1 MTESNS
7 ESTPQIITNPES
19 PFILVDG
26 SSYLFRAFHAM
37 PPLTNRKGQATGAIY
52 GVINMLG
59 KLLEKYHPEKMA
71 VIFDAKGPTF
81 RNEMYSEYKAHRPPM
96 PDELRSQ
103 IEPIHEIV
111 KALGLP
117 LLVIDGVEADDVM
130 GTFAQQATEAQ
141 HDTLISTGD
150 KDLAQLVN
158 EHVTLINTMTN
169 TYSTPE
175 YVKEKFGVRPNQ
187 IIDYLALV
195 GDSADNIPGIP
206 KCGPK
211 TAVKWLTAFG
221 NIDNLVANAPMIG
234 GKIGEYLRGNLEQLA
249 LSRKL
254 TEIKLDCDLPVH
266 LEDIQRRPAD
276 MHRLQELFAEYELNT
291 WLQQIMKGEVPFMK
305 TSGHQAPPPL
315 VVKAETNNPAMA
327 DGMTKTSTESPAISA
342 TNSRQGVYETLYT
355 PAQFER
361 WIERIEQADLFALDT
376 ETTSLN
382 TLQAKIVGI
391 CLAVKNPEDDNNLAC
406 YIPLGHDYEGAPEQ
420 LDMEMV
426 LARLKPILEDETVD
440 KCGQNLKYD
449 WHVLQNHGI
458 NLKGIKFDTMIES
471 YCLNS
476 IATRH
481 NMDDLALHYLNH
493 RTIHFEDI
501 AGKGKKQ
508 LTFNQIEIKTASPY
522 AAEDA
527 DITLQLHQTLWKQLE
542 AEPSLRKVFTDIEM
556 PLVPVLAHMER
567 NGVLLDTEMLAKQS
581 VEITAKL
588 AELEQKA
595 HLIAGE
601 VFNLNSSKQLQVI
614 LFENLELPILKKTPK
629 GQASTAEPV
638 LAELAEQGHEMPILI
653 LEYRSLAKLKSTYT
667 DSLPKQIDPDT
678 GRIHTSYM
686 QAVAST
692 GRLSSTEPN
701 LQNIPIRSAE
711 GRRIRQAFI
720 TRPGYTMVAADYSQI
735 ELRIM
740 AHLSGDEGLL
750 NAFAQGRDIHQAT
763 AAEIFGI
770 DLEEVTTEQ
779 RRSAKAVNFGLIYG
793 MSAFGLAK
801 QLNVSRGLA
810 QEYINLYFARY
821 PGVLAYME
829 NTKEQAKET
838 GYVETL
844 EGRRLYL
851 PDINA
856 RNGQLRQ
863 YAERTAINAPMQ
875 GTAADI
881 IKIAMIKMEAWLKTT
896 PYDLTML
903 MQVHDELV
911 FEIADKDVQAA
922 KAEIKTIMESA
933 LELKV
938 PLIVEVGQGKNWDE
952 AH

>member
-37 PPLTNRKGQATGAIY
+37 PPLTSSKGQATGAIY

-59 KLLEKYHPEKMA
+59 KLLDKYHPEKM
-71 VIFDAKGPTF
+71 VVTFDAKGPTF

-130 GTFAQQATEAQ
+130 GTFALQATEAQ

-195 GDSADNIPGIP
+195 GDSSDNIPGIP
-206 KCGPK
+206 NCGPK

-234 GKIGEYLRGNLEQLA
+234 GKIGENLRNNLEQLA

-254 TEIKLDCDLPVH
+254 TKIKLDCDLPVH
-266 LEDIQRRPAD
+266 LKDLQRHPAD
-276 MHRLQELFAEYELNT
+276 MERLQELFAEYELNT
-291 WLQQIMKGEVPFMK
+291 WLKQIQNGQVPFTK
-305 TSGHQAPPPL
+305 TSGTLAPAPL
-315 VVKAETNNPAMA
+315 VKKSAST
-327 DGMTKTSTESPAISA
+327 DGTTATSTESPASSSA
-342 TNSRQGVYETLYT
+342 GLYETVFM

-361 WIERIEQADLFALDT
+361 WIERIENADLFAIDT

-391 CLAVKNPEDDNNLAC
+391 CLAVKNPNDDNNLAC
-406 YIPLGHDYEGAPEQ
+406 YIPLAHDYEGAPDQ
-420 LDMEMV
+420 LDMQMV
-426 LARLKPILEDETVD
+426 LARLKPILENEKAA

-449 WHVLQNHGI
+449 WHVLQNHDI
-458 NLKGIKFDTMIES
+458 TLKGIQFDTMLES

-476 IATRH
+476 VATRH
-481 NMDDLALHYLNH
+481 NMDDLALKYLNH

-527 DITLQLHQTLWKQLE
+527 DITLQLHQKLWKQLE
-542 AEPSLRKVFTDIEM
+542 AEPSLKKVFTDIEM

-588 AELEQKA
+588 TELEQKA

-667 DSLPKQIDPDT
+667 DSLPRQIDPDT

-701 LQNIPIRSAE
+701 LQNIPIRSAQ

-770 DLEEVTTEQ
+770 DLEDVTTEQ

-821 PGVLAYME
+821 PGVLTYMD

-896 PYDLTML
+896 PYDLIML

-911 FEIADKDVQAA
+911 FEVADQDLQAA
-922 KAEIKTIMESA
+922 KTEIKTIMESA
-933 LELKV
+933 LDLKV

>member
-1 MTESNS
+1 MTDSNS
-7 ESTPQIITNPES
+7 QISFNAES

-37 PPLTNRKGQATGAIY
+37 PPLTNGKGQATGAIF

-59 KLLEKYHPEKMA
+59 KLIEQYQPEKMA
-71 VIFDAKGPTF
+71 VIFDAKGKTF
-81 RNEMYSEYKAHRPPM
+81 RHEMYDEYKAHRPPM
-96 PDELRSQ
+96 PDELRTQ

-117 LLVIDGVEADDVM
+117 LLVIEGVEADDVM

-158 EHVTLINTMTN
+158 EHVTLINTMNDTL
-169 TYSTPE
+169 STPE
-175 YVKEKFGVRPNQ
+175 SVLEKFGVRPDQ

-211 TAVKWLTAFG
+211 TAVKWLTSFG
-221 NIDNLVANAPMIG
+221 NIDNLIANAPMIG
-234 GKIGEYLRGNLEQLA
+234 GKIGENLRNNLDQLA
-249 LSRKL
+249 LSKEL
-254 TEIKLDCDLPVH
+254 TTIKLDCELPVS
-266 LEDIQRRPAD
+266 LDDIQRTQPDMARLKELFTEYDLRNWLNQVMNGQVPFSKSTGAKAHSQTVQKKSNGNNAD
-276 MHRLQELFAEYELNT
+276 SNGDANPPTATITANAVESNYETIFTADDFETWIKRIENAELFA
-291 WLQQIMKGEVPFMK
+291 I
-305 TSGHQAPPPL
+305 
-315 VVKAETNNPAMA
+315 
-327 DGMTKTSTESPAISA
+327 
-342 TNSRQGVYETLYT
+342 
-355 PAQFER
+355 
-361 WIERIEQADLFALDT
+361 DT

-382 TLQAKIVGI
+382 TLQAKIVGL
-391 CLAVKNPEDDNNLAC
+391 CLAVKDPENPGNQAC
-406 YIPLGHDYEGAPEQ
+406 YIPLTHDYEGAPAQ
-420 LDMEMV
+420 LDIDMV
-426 LARLKPILEDETVD
+426 LSRLKPILENPNVA

-458 NLKGIKFDTMIES
+458 SLKGMQFDTMLES
-471 YCLNS
+471 YSLNS
-476 IATRH
+476 VATRH
-481 NMDDLALHYLNH
+481 NMDDLALKYLNH
-493 RTIHFEDI
+493 RTTHFEEI

-508 LTFNQIEIKTASPY
+508 LTFNQIEIETAAHY

-527 DITLQLHQTLWKQLE
+527 DITLQLHQTLWQQLE
-542 AEPSLRKVFTDIEM
+542 AEPALKKVFTDIEM
-556 PLVPVLAHMER
+556 PLMPVLAHMER
-567 NGVLLDTEMLAKQS
+567 NGVLLDTDMLAVQS
-581 VEITAKL
+581 EEISKKL
-588 AELEQKA
+588 TEIEQKA

-614 LFENLELPILKKTPK
+614 LFENLELPIIKKTPK
-629 GQASTAEPV
+629 GAPSTAEPV

-667 DSLPKQIDPDT
+667 DSLPKQVDPNT
-678 GRIHTSYM
+678 GRVHTSYM

-711 GRRIRQAFI
+711 GRRIRQAFV

-740 AHLSGDEGLL
+740 AHLSGDSGLL
-750 NAFAQGRDIHQAT
+750 TAFAEGRDIHQAT
-763 AAEIFGI
+763 AAEIFGVA
-770 DLEEVTTEQ
+770 LEEVTTEQ

-810 QEYINLYFARY
+810 QEYIDLYFSRY
-821 PGVLAYME
+821 PGVLHYMQD
-829 NTKEQAKET
+829 TKEQAKST

-844 EGRRLYL
+844 LGRRLYL

-881 IKIAMIKMEAWLKTT
+881 IKTAMIQIEKWLQTCEF
-896 PYDLTML
+896 DIQML

-911 FEIADKDVQAA
+911 FEVAQDQLEAVKV
-922 KAEIKTIMESA
+922 EIKRLMESA

-938 PLIVEVGQGKNWDE
+938 PLIVEIGQGKNWDE

>member
-1 MTESNS
+1 MTDSNA
-7 ESTPQIITNPES
+7 QISFNADS

-37 PPLTNRKGQATGAIY
+37 PPLTNGKGQATGAIF

-59 KLLEKYHPEKMA
+59 KLIEQYQPKKMA
-71 VIFDAKGPTF
+71 VIFDAKGKTF
-81 RNEMYSEYKAHRPPM
+81 RHEMYDEYKAHRPPM

-130 GTFAQQATEAQ
+130 GTFAQQATEAK

-158 EHVTLINTMTN
+158 EHVTLINTMNDTL
-169 TYSTPE
+169 STPE
-175 YVKEKFGVRPNQ
+175 SVVEKFGVRPDQ

-211 TAVKWLTAFG
+211 TAVKWLTSFG
-221 NIDNLVANAPMIG
+221 NIDNLIANAPMIG
-234 GKIGEYLRGNLEQLA
+234 GKIGENLRNNLDQLA
-249 LSRKL
+249 LSREL
-254 TEIKLDCDLPVH
+254 TTIKLDCDLPVS
-266 LEDIQRRPAD
+266 LDDIQRTQPD
-276 MHRLQELFAEYELNT
+276 MARLQELFTEYDLRNWLN
-291 WLQQIMKGEVPFMK
+291 QVMNGQVPFSK
-305 TSGHQAPPPL
+305 TTGA
-315 VVKAETNNPAMA
+315 KAHSQTVQKQSN
-327 DGMTKTSTESPAISA
+327 GTKDDSNVEANTQTEAITASA
-342 TNSRQGVYETLYT
+342 VESNYETILT
-355 PAQFER
+355 AEDFET
-361 WIERIEQADLFALDT
+361 WIERIENAELFAIDT

-382 TLQAKIVGI
+382 TLQAKIVGV
-391 CLAVKNPEDDNNLAC
+391 CLAVKDPENPGNQAC
-406 YIPLGHDYEGAPEQ
+406 YIPLTHDYEGAPEQ
-420 LDMEMV
+420 LDIDRV
-426 LARLKPILEDETVD
+426 LNRLKPILENPNVA

-458 NLKGIKFDTMIES
+458 SLKGMQFDTMLES
-471 YCLNS
+471 YSLNS
-476 IATRH
+476 VATRH
-481 NMDDLALHYLNH
+481 NMDDLALKYLNH
-493 RTIHFEDI
+493 RTTHFEEI

-508 LTFNQIEIKTASPY
+508 LTFNQIEIETAAHY

-527 DITLQLHQTLWKQLE
+527 DITLQLHQTLWQQLE
-542 AEPSLRKVFTDIEM
+542 AEPTIKKVFTDIEM
-556 PLVPVLAHMER
+556 PLMPVLAHMER
-567 NGVLLDTEMLAKQS
+567 NGVLLDTDMLAVQS
-581 VEITAKL
+581 EEISKKL
-588 AELEQKA
+588 TELEQKA

-614 LFENLELPILKKTPK
+614 LFENLELPIIKKTPK
-629 GQASTAEPV
+629 GAPSTAEPV

-667 DSLPKQIDPDT
+667 DSLPKQVDPNT
-678 GRIHTSYM
+678 GRVHTSYM

-720 TRPGYTMVAADYSQI
+720 TRPGYKMVAADYSQI

-740 AHLSGDEGLL
+740 AHLSGDAGLL
-750 NAFAQGRDIHQAT
+750 KAFAEGKDIHQAT
-763 AAEIFGI
+763 AAEIFGVT
-770 DLEEVTTEQ
+770 LEEVTTEQ

-801 QLNVSRGLA
+801 QLNVGRHLA
-810 QEYINLYFARY
+810 QEYIDLYFSRY
-821 PGVLAYME
+821 PGVLHYMQE
-829 NTKEQAKET
+829 TKEQAKET

-844 EGRRLYL
+844 LGRRLYL

-881 IKIAMIKMEAWLKTT
+881 IKTAMIQIEGWLQSCTF
-896 PYDLTML
+896 DIQMI

-911 FEIADKDVQAA
+911 FEVAEDQLEAV
-922 KAEIKTIMESA
+922 KAEIKTLMESA
-933 LELKV
+933 LTLKV
-938 PLIVEVGQGKNWDE
+938 PLIVEIGEGNNWDE

>member
-1 MTESNS
+1 MTDSNS
-7 ESTPQIITNPES
+7 LIRFNPDS

-37 PPLTNRKGQATGAIY
+37 PPLTNSKGQATGAIF

-59 KLLEKYHPEKMA
+59 KLIEQYQPEKMA
-71 VIFDAKGPTF
+71 VIFDAKGKTF
-81 RNEMYSEYKAHRPPM
+81 RHEMYSEYKAHRPPM
-96 PDELRSQ
+96 PDELRTQ

-130 GTFAQQATEAQ
+130 GTFAHQATEAQ

-158 EHVTLINTMTN
+158 EHVTLINTMNDTL
-169 TYSTPE
+169 STPE
-175 YVKEKFGVRPNQ
+175 SVVEKFGVRPDQ

-211 TAVKWLTAFG
+211 TAVKWLTSFG
-221 NIDNLVANAPMIG
+221 SIENLIENAPMIG
-234 GKIGEYLRGNLEQLA
+234 GKIGENLRNNLDQLA
-249 LSRKL
+249 LSKEL
-254 TEIKLDCDLPVH
+254 TTIKLDCDLPVS
-266 LEDIQRRPAD
+266 LNDIKRKEPD
-276 MHRLQELFAEYELNT
+276 MARLQELFAEYDLRNWLN
-291 WLQQIMKGEVPFMK
+291 QVMNGQVPFSK
-305 TSGHQAPPPL
+305 SSGA
-315 VVKAETNNPAMA
+315 KAHSQTVQKKNAQTDSN
-327 DGMTKTSTESPAISA
+327 TVSNKNTVESSVNAVESNYA
-342 TNSRQGVYETLYT
+342 TVFTQEE
-355 PAQFER
+355 FEI
-361 WIERIEQADLFALDT
+361 WVDRIENAELFAIDT

-382 TLQAKIVGI
+382 TLQAKIVGL
-391 CLAVKNPEDDNNLAC
+391 CLAVKDPENPGNQAC
-406 YIPLGHDYEGAPEQ
+406 YIPLTHDYEDAPQQ
-420 LDMEMV
+420 LDIDMV
-426 LARLKPILEDETVD
+426 LARIKPILENSNVA

-449 WHVLQNHGI
+449 WHVLKNHGI
-458 NLKGIKFDTMIES
+458 SLKGMKFDTMLES
-471 YCLNS
+471 YSLNS
-476 IATRH
+476 VATRH
-481 NMDDLALHYLNH
+481 NMDDLALKYLNH
-493 RTIHFEDI
+493 RTTHFEEI

-508 LTFNQIEIKTASPY
+508 LTFNQIKIEDAAHY

-527 DITLQLHQTLWKQLE
+527 DITLQLHQTLWQQLE
-542 AEPSLRKVFTDIEM
+542 AEPTLKKVFTDIEM
-556 PLVPVLAHMER
+556 PLMPVLAHMER
-567 NGVLLDTEMLAKQS
+567 NGVLLDTEMLALQS
-581 VEITAKL
+581 EEINQKL
-588 AELEQKA
+588 TELEQKA

-601 VFNLNSSKQLQVI
+601 SFNLNSSKQLQVI
-614 LFENLELPILKKTPK
+614 LFENLELPIIKKTPK
-629 GQASTAEPV
+629 GQPSTAEPV
-638 LAELAEQGHEMPILI
+638 LVELAEQGHEMPTLI

-667 DSLPKQIDPDT
+667 DSLPKQVDTNT
-678 GRIHTSYM
+678 GRVHTSYM

-701 LQNIPIRSAE
+701 LQNIPVRSAE

-720 TRPGYTMVAADYSQI
+720 TRPGYKMIAADYSQI

-740 AHLSGDEGLL
+740 AHLSGDSGLL
-750 NAFAQGRDIHQAT
+750 TAFAEGRDIHQAT
-763 AAEIFGI
+763 AAEIFGVP
-770 DLEEVTTEQ
+770 LEDVTTEQ

-810 QEYINLYFARY
+810 QEYIDLYFSRY
-821 PGVLAYME
+821 PGVLHYMQD
-829 NTKEQAKET
+829 TKEKAKDT

-844 EGRRLYL
+844 LGRRLYL

-881 IKIAMIKMEAWLKTT
+881 IKTAMIQIEQWLETCGF
-896 PYDLTML
+896 DIQML

-911 FEIADKDVQAA
+911 FEVKEDQLESVKP
-922 KAEIKTIMESA
+922 EIKRLMESA

-938 PLIVEVGQGKNWDE
+938 PLIVEIGEGNNWDE

>member
-1 MTESNS
+1 MTDSNS
-7 ESTPQIITNPES
+7 QIRFNPDS

-37 PPLTNRKGQATGAIY
+37 PPLTNGKGQATGAIF

-59 KLLEKYHPEKMA
+59 KLIEQYQPEKMA
-71 VIFDAKGPTF
+71 VIFDAKGKTF
-81 RNEMYSEYKAHRPPM
+81 RHDMYSEYKAHRPPM
-96 PDELRSQ
+96 PDELRTQ

-117 LLVIDGVEADDVM
+117 LLVIEGVEADDVM

-158 EHVTLINTMTN
+158 EHVTLINTMNDTL
-169 TYSTPE
+169 STPE
-175 YVKEKFGVRPNQ
+175 SVIEKFGVRPDQ

-211 TAVKWLTAFG
+211 TAVKWLSSFG
-221 NIDNLVANAPMIG
+221 SIHNLVENAPMIG
-234 GKIGEYLRGNLEQLA
+234 GKIGENLRNNLDQLA
-249 LSRKL
+249 LSKEL
-254 TEIKLDCDLPVH
+254 TTIKLDCDLPVN
-266 LEDIQRRPAD
+266 LNDIQRQQPD
-276 MHRLQELFAEYELNT
+276 MARLQELFTEYDLRNWLN
-291 WLQQIMKGEVPFMK
+291 QVMSGQIPFSKATGAKAHSQTVQKKGSS
-305 TSGHQAPPPL
+305 TSPQ
-315 VVKAETNNPAMA
+315 E
-327 DGMTKTSTESPAISA
+327 STESTTESAITVNAVGS
-342 TNSRQGVYETLYT
+342 NYETVFT
-355 PAQFER
+355 QEAFET
-361 WIERIEQADLFALDT
+361 WVSRIEKTELFAIDT

-391 CLAVKNPEDDNNLAC
+391 CLAVKDPENPGNQAC
-406 YIPLGHDYEGAPEQ
+406 YIPLTHDYEDAPQQ
-420 LDMEMV
+420 LDINMV
-426 LARLKPILEDETVD
+426 LARIKPILENPNVA

-458 NLKGIKFDTMIES
+458 YLKGMKFDTMLES
-471 YCLNS
+471 YSLNS
-476 IATRH
+476 VATRH
-481 NMDDLALHYLNH
+481 NMDDLALKYLNH
-493 RTIHFEDI
+493 RTTHFEEI

-508 LTFNQIEIKTASPY
+508 LTFNQIKIEDAAHY

-527 DITLQLHQTLWKQLE
+527 DITLQLHQTLWQQLE
-542 AEPSLRKVFTDIEM
+542 AEPTLKKVFTDIEM
-556 PLVPVLAHMER
+556 PLMPVLAHMER

-581 VEITAKL
+581 EEISAKL
-588 AELEQKA
+588 GGLEQKA

-614 LFENLELPILKKTPK
+614 LFENLELPIIKKTPK
-629 GQASTAEPV
+629 GQPSTAEPV
-638 LAELAEQGHEMPILI
+638 LVELAEQGHEMPTLI

-667 DSLPKQIDPDT
+667 DSLPKQVDVGT
-678 GRIHTSYM
+678 GRVHTSYM

-701 LQNIPIRSAE
+701 LQNIPVRSAE

-720 TRPGYTMVAADYSQI
+720 TRPGYKMIAADYSQI

-740 AHLSGDEGLL
+740 AHLSGDAGLL
-750 NAFAQGRDIHQAT
+750 TAFAEGRDIHQAT
-763 AAEIFGI
+763 AAEIFGVP
-770 DLEEVTTEQ
+770 LEDVTTEQ

-810 QEYINLYFARY
+810 QEYIDLYFSRY
-821 PGVLAYME
+821 PGVLHYMQD
-829 NTKEQAKET
+829 TKEKAKDT

-844 EGRRLYL
+844 LGRRLYL

-881 IKIAMIKMEAWLKTT
+881 IKSAMIQIEDWLQNCGF
-896 PYDLTML
+896 DIQMI

-911 FEIADKDVQAA
+911 FEVKEDELESVKP
-922 KAEIKTIMESA
+922 EIKRLMESA
-933 LELKV
+933 IELKV
-938 PLIVEVGQGKNWDE
+938 PLIVDIGEGINWDE

>member
-1 MTESNS
+1 MTDSNS
-7 ESTPQIITNPES
+7 QISFNTES

-37 PPLTNRKGQATGAIY
+37 PPLTNGKGQATGAIF

-59 KLLEKYHPEKMA
+59 KLIEQYQPEKMA
-71 VIFDAKGPTF
+71 VIFDAKGKTF
-81 RNEMYSEYKAHRPPM
+81 RHDMYSEYKAHRPPM

-103 IEPIHEIV
+103 IKPIHEIV

-158 EHVTLINTMTN
+158 EHVTLINTMNDTL
-169 TYSTPE
+169 STPE
-175 YVKEKFGVRPNQ
+175 SVLEKFGVRPDQ

-211 TAVKWLTAFG
+211 TAVKWLNSFG
-221 NIDNLVANAPMIG
+221 NIHNLIENAPMIG
-234 GKIGEYLRGNLEQLA
+234 GKIGENLRNNLDQLA
-249 LSRKL
+249 LSKEL
-254 TEIKLDCDLPVH
+254 TTIKVDCELPVS
-266 LEDIQRRPAD
+266 LDDIQRTQPD
-276 MHRLQELFAEYELNT
+276 MARLQELFTEYDLRNWLN
-291 WLQQIMKGEVPFMK
+291 QVMNGQVPFSK
-305 TSGHQAPPPL
+305 STGAKAHSQTVQKKANGNNSDSNGDANSAP
-315 VVKAETNNPAMA
+315 AETVTA
-327 DGMTKTSTESPAISA
+327 SVVES
-342 TNSRQGVYETLYT
+342 NYETVYT
-355 PAQFER
+355 VEAFET
-361 WIERIEQADLFALDT
+361 WIARIENSELFAIDT

-382 TLQAKIVGI
+382 TLQAKIVGL
-391 CLAVKNPEDDNNLAC
+391 CLAVKDPENPGNQAC
-406 YIPLGHDYEGAPEQ
+406 YIPLTHDYEGAPEQ
-420 LDMEMV
+420 LDIGMV
-426 LARLKPILEDETVD
+426 LNRLKPILENQNVA

-458 NLKGIKFDTMIES
+458 SLKGMQFDTMLES
-471 YCLNS
+471 YSLNS
-476 IATRH
+476 VAARH
-481 NMDDLALHYLNH
+481 NMDDLALKYLNH
-493 RTIHFEDI
+493 RTTHFEEI

-508 LTFNQIEIKTASPY
+508 LTFNQIEIEIAAHY

-527 DITLQLHQTLWKQLE
+527 DITLQLHQTLWPQLE
-542 AEPSLRKVFTDIEM
+542 VEPTLKKVFTDIEM
-556 PLVPVLAHMER
+556 PLMPVLAHMER
-567 NGVLLDTEMLAKQS
+567 NGVLLDTDMLAVQS
-581 VEITAKL
+581 EEISKKL
-588 AELEQKA
+588 TELEQKA

-614 LFENLELPILKKTPK
+614 LFENLELPIIKKTPK
-629 GQASTAEPV
+629 GAPSTAEPV

-667 DSLPKQIDPDT
+667 DSLPKQVDEHT
-678 GRIHTSYM
+678 GRVHTSYM

-720 TRPGYTMVAADYSQI
+720 TRPGYKMVAADYSQI

-740 AHLSGDEGLL
+740 AHLSGDAGLL
-750 NAFAQGRDIHQAT
+750 TAFAEGRDIHQAT
-763 AAEIFGI
+763 AAEIFGVA
-770 DLEEVTTEQ
+770 LEEVTTEQ

-810 QEYINLYFARY
+810 QEYIDLYFSRY
-821 PGVLAYME
+821 PGVLHYMQD
-829 NTKEQAKET
+829 TKEQAKST

-844 EGRRLYL
+844 LGRRLYL

-881 IKIAMIKMEAWLKTT
+881 IKTAMIQIEKWLQTCEF
-896 PYDLTML
+896 DIQML

-911 FEIADKDVQAA
+911 FEVAEDQLEAVKI
-922 KAEIKTIMESA
+922 EIKRLMESA

-938 PLIVEVGQGKNWDE
+938 PLIVEIGQGNNWDE

>member
-1 MTESNS
+1 
-7 ESTPQIITNPES
+7 
-19 PFILVDG
+19 
-26 SSYLFRAFHAM
+26 
-37 PPLTNRKGQATGAIY
+37 
-52 GVINMLG
+52 
-59 KLLEKYHPEKMA
+59 
-71 VIFDAKGPTF
+71 
-81 RNEMYSEYKAHRPPM
+81 
-96 PDELRSQ
+96 
-103 IEPIHEIV
+103 
-111 KALGLP
+111 
-117 LLVIDGVEADDVM
+117 
-130 GTFAQQATEAQ
+130 
-141 HDTLISTGD
+141 
-150 KDLAQLVN
+150 
-158 EHVTLINTMTN
+158 
-169 TYSTPE
+169 
-175 YVKEKFGVRPNQ
+175 
-187 IIDYLALV
+187 
-195 GDSADNIPGIP
+195 
-206 KCGPK
+206 
-211 TAVKWLTAFG
+211 
-221 NIDNLVANAPMIG
+221 
-234 GKIGEYLRGNLEQLA
+234 
-249 LSRKL
+249 
-254 TEIKLDCDLPVH
+254 
-266 LEDIQRRPAD
+266 
-276 MHRLQELFAEYELNT
+276 
-291 WLQQIMKGEVPFMK
+291 
-305 TSGHQAPPPL
+305 
-315 VVKAETNNPAMA
+315 
-327 DGMTKTSTESPAISA
+327 
-342 TNSRQGVYETLYT
+342 
-355 PAQFER
+355 
-361 WIERIEQADLFALDT
+361 
-376 ETTSLN
+376 
-382 TLQAKIVGI
+382 
-391 CLAVKNPEDDNNLAC
+391 
-406 YIPLGHDYEGAPEQ
+406 
-420 LDMEMV
+420 
-426 LARLKPILEDETVD
+426 
-440 KCGQNLKYD
+440 
-449 WHVLQNHGI
+449 
-458 NLKGIKFDTMIES
+458 
-471 YCLNS
+471 
-476 IATRH
+476 
-481 NMDDLALHYLNH
+481 
-493 RTIHFEDI
+493 
-501 AGKGKKQ
+501 
-508 LTFNQIEIKTASPY
+508 
-522 AAEDA
+522 
-527 DITLQLHQTLWKQLE
+527 
-542 AEPSLRKVFTDIEM
+542 M

-701 LQNIPIRSAE
+701 LQNIPIRSAQ

-750 NAFAQGRDIHQAT
+750 KAFSEGRDIHQAT
-763 AAEIFGI
+763 AAEIFDI
-770 DLEEVTTEQ
+770 ELKDVTTEQ

-896 PYDLTML
+896 PYDLIML

-911 FEIADKDVQAA
+911 FEVADQDLEAA
-922 KAEIKTIMESA
+922 KADIKTIMESA
-933 LELKV
+933 LDLKV

>member
-1 MTESNS
+1 MTDSNS
-7 ESTPQIITNPES
+7 QISFNAES

-37 PPLTNRKGQATGAIY
+37 PPLTNGKGQATGAIF

-59 KLLEKYHPEKMA
+59 KLIEQYQPEKMA
-71 VIFDAKGPTF
+71 VIFDAKGKTF
-81 RNEMYSEYKAHRPPM
+81 RHDMYSEYKAHRPPM

-103 IEPIHEIV
+103 IKPIHEIV

-158 EHVTLINTMTN
+158 EHVTLINTMNDTL
-169 TYSTPE
+169 STPE
-175 YVKEKFGVRPNQ
+175 SVLEKFGVRPDQ

-211 TAVKWLTAFG
+211 TAVKWLNSFG
-221 NIDNLVANAPMIG
+221 NIHNLIENAPMIG
-234 GKIGEYLRGNLEQLA
+234 GKIGENLRNNLDQLA
-249 LSRKL
+249 LSKEL
-254 TEIKLDCDLPVH
+254 TTIKVDCELPVS
-266 LEDIQRRPAD
+266 LDDIQRTQPD
-276 MHRLQELFAEYELNT
+276 MARLQELFTEYDLRNWLN
-291 WLQQIMKGEVPFMK
+291 QVMNGEVPFSK
-305 TSGHQAPPPL
+305 STGAKAHSQTLQKKSSGNNSSSNSDSSTPH
-315 VVKAETNNPAMA
+315 AEAITANAV
-327 DGMTKTSTESPAISA
+327 ES
-342 TNSRQGVYETLYT
+342 NYETVFT
-355 PAQFER
+355 TEAFEI
-361 WIERIEQADLFALDT
+361 WVERIENSDLFALDT

-382 TLQAKIVGI
+382 TLQAKIVGL
-391 CLAVKNPEDDNNLAC
+391 CLAVKDPENPGNQAC
-406 YIPLGHDYEGAPEQ
+406 YIPLTHDYEGAPEQ
-420 LDMEMV
+420 LDIDMV
-426 LARLKPILEDETVD
+426 LNRLKPILENPDVA

-458 NLKGIKFDTMIES
+458 SLKGMQYDTMLES
-471 YCLNS
+471 YSLNS
-476 IATRH
+476 VATRH
-481 NMDDLALHYLNH
+481 NMDDLALKYLNH
-493 RTIHFEDI
+493 RTTHFEEI

-508 LTFNQIEIKTASPY
+508 LTFNQIEIETAAHY

-527 DITLQLHQTLWKQLE
+527 DITLQLHQTLWPQLE
-542 AEPSLRKVFTDIEM
+542 AEPTLKKVFTDIEM
-556 PLVPVLAHMER
+556 PLMPVLAHMER
-567 NGVLLDTEMLAKQS
+567 NGVLLDTEMLTIQS
-581 VEITAKL
+581 EEISKKL
-588 AELEQKA
+588 TELEQKA

-614 LFENLELPILKKTPK
+614 LFENLELPIIKKTPK
-629 GQASTAEPV
+629 GAPSTAEPV
-638 LAELAEQGHEMPILI
+638 LAELAEQGHEMPNLI

-667 DSLPKQIDPDT
+667 DSLPKQVDPNT
-678 GRIHTSYM
+678 GRVHTSYM

-720 TRPGYTMVAADYSQI
+720 TRPGYKMVAADYSQI

-740 AHLSGDEGLL
+740 AHLSGDAGLL
-750 NAFAQGRDIHQAT
+750 TAFAEGKDIHQAT
-763 AAEIFGI
+763 AAEIFGVT
-770 DLEEVTTEQ
+770 LEEVTKEQ

-810 QEYINLYFARY
+810 QEYIDLYFSRY
-821 PGVLAYME
+821 PGVLHYMQD
-829 NTKEQAKET
+829 TKEQAKST

-844 EGRRLYL
+844 LGRRLYL

-881 IKIAMIKMEAWLKTT
+881 IKTAMIQIEKWLQTCEF
-896 PYDLTML
+896 DIQML

-911 FEIADKDVQAA
+911 FEVAEDQLEAA
-922 KAEIKTIMESA
+922 KVEIKCLMESA

-938 PLIVEVGQGKNWDE
+938 PLIVEIGQGNNWDE

>member
-1 MTESNS
+1 MTESS
-7 ESTPQIITNPES
+7 PVIPTNPDS

-26 SSYLFRAFHAM
+26 SSYLFRAFHGM
-37 PPLTNRKGQATGAIY
+37 PPLTNSKGQATGAIF

-59 KLLEKYHPEKMA
+59 KLLEKYQPEKMA

-81 RNEMYSEYKAHRPPM
+81 RHEMYTEYKAHRPPM
-96 PDELRSQ
+96 PDELRTQ

-130 GTFAQQATEAQ
+130 GTFAQQATEAK

-169 TYSTPE
+169 TFSTPE
-175 YVKEKFGVRPNQ
+175 YVVEKFGVRPDQ
-187 IIDYLALV
+187 IIDYLALM
-195 GDSADNIPGIP
+195 GDSSDNIPGVP

-221 NIDNLVANAPMIG
+221 NVDNVIANAPMIG
-234 GKIGEYLRGNLEQLA
+234 GKIGEHLRNNIDMLK
-249 LSRKL
+249 LSREL
-254 TEIKLDCDLPVH
+254 TTIKLDCDLPVGLDDIKRH
-266 LEDIQRRPAD
+266 PVDMERLAELFDEYDLKSWLSQVMNGQVPFSKATAPKPAAPKKADGSESEVIAPPSPATNTSSSYQTIYTQGQFSLWLERIQNA
-276 MHRLQELFAEYELNT
+276 ELFA
-291 WLQQIMKGEVPFMK
+291 I
-305 TSGHQAPPPL
+305 
-315 VVKAETNNPAMA
+315 
-327 DGMTKTSTESPAISA
+327 
-342 TNSRQGVYETLYT
+342 
-355 PAQFER
+355 
-361 WIERIEQADLFALDT
+361 DT

-382 TLQAKIVGI
+382 TMQAKIIGI
-391 CLAVKNPEDDNNLAC
+391 CLAVQNPDKTDENLAC
-406 YIPLGHDYEGAPEQ
+406 YIPLAHDYEGAPDQ
-420 LDMEMV
+420 LDLQMV
-426 LARLKPILEDETVD
+426 LDKLKPILEDETVA

-458 NLKGIKFDTMIES
+458 SLKGIKFDTMIES
-471 YCLNS
+471 YTFNS
-476 IATRH
+476 VATRH
-481 NMDDLALHYLNH
+481 NMDDLALKYLNH
-493 RTIHFEDI
+493 RTTHFEEI

-508 LTFNQIEIKTASPY
+508 LTFNQIEIKVAAPY

-527 DITLQLHQTLWKQLE
+527 DITLKLHQTLCPQLE
-542 AEPSLRKVFTDIEM
+542 AEPDLNKVFTDIEM
-556 PLVPVLAHMER
+556 PLLPVLAHMER
-567 NGVLLDTEMLAKQS
+567 NGVLLDTDMLAKQS
-581 VEITAKL
+581 EEITAKL

-614 LFENLELPILKKTPK
+614 LFENLELPIIKKTPK
-629 GQASTAEPV
+629 GQPSTAEPV
-638 LAELAEQGHEMPILI
+638 LVELADQGHEMPTLI

-678 GRIHTSYM
+678 GRIHTSYQ
-686 QAVAST
+686 QAVAAT

-701 LQNIPIRSAE
+701 LQNIPVRSAE

-720 TRPGYTMVAADYSQI
+720 ARPGYQLVAADYSQI

-740 AHLSGDEGLL
+740 AHLSGDQGLL
-750 NAFAQGRDIHQAT
+750 TAFSEGRDIHQAT
-763 AAEIFGI
+763 AAEIFGV
-770 DLEEVTTEQ
+770 DLDQVTTDQ

-801 QLNVSRGLA
+801 QLNVSRGTA

-821 PGVLAYME
+821 PGVLQYMDS
-829 NTKEQAKET
+829 TKEQAKET

-856 RNGQLRQ
+856 SNGMLRQ

-881 IKIAMIKMEAWLKTT
+881 IKIAMVKMEAWLNSC
-896 PYDLTML
+896 DLDLQML

-911 FEIADKDVQAA
+911 FEIADKDVEAA
-922 KAEIKTIMESA
+922 KVEIKTIMESA

-938 PLIVEVGQGKNWDE
+938 PLIVEIGQGINWDE

>member
-1 MTESNS
+1 MTDSNS
-7 ESTPQIITNPES
+7 QISFNTES

-37 PPLTNRKGQATGAIY
+37 PPLTNGKGQATGAIF

-59 KLLEKYHPEKMA
+59 KLIEQYQPEKMA
-71 VIFDAKGPTF
+71 VIFDAKGKTF
-81 RNEMYSEYKAHRPPM
+81 RHDMYDEYKAHRPPM
-96 PDELRSQ
+96 PDELRTQ

-158 EHVTLINTMTN
+158 EHVTLINTMNDTL
-169 TYSTPE
+169 STPDS
-175 YVKEKFGVRPNQ
+175 VLEKFGVRPDQ

-211 TAVKWLTAFG
+211 TAVKWLNSFG
-221 NIDNLVANAPMIG
+221 NIHNLVENAPMIG
-234 GKIGEYLRGNLEQLA
+234 GKIGENLRNNLDQLA
-249 LSRKL
+249 LSKEL
-254 TEIKLDCDLPVH
+254 TTIKLDCQLPVS
-266 LEDIQRRPAD
+266 LDDIQRTQPD
-276 MHRLQELFAEYELNT
+276 MARLQELFTEYDLRNWLN
-291 WLQQIMKGEVPFMK
+291 QVMNGQVPFSK
-305 TSGHQAPPPL
+305 STGAKAHSQTVQKKVNGNNADSNADANPPTATITANA
-315 VVKAETNNPAMA
+315 V
-327 DGMTKTSTESPAISA
+327 ES
-342 TNSRQGVYETLYT
+342 NYETVFT
-355 PAQFER
+355 ANDFET
-361 WIERIEQADLFALDT
+361 WVERIENAKLFAIDT

-382 TLQAKIVGI
+382 TLQAKIVGL
-391 CLAVKNPEDDNNLAC
+391 CLAVKDPENPGNQAC
-406 YIPLGHDYEGAPEQ
+406 YIPLTHDYEGAPEQ
-420 LDMEMV
+420 LDIDMV
-426 LARLKPILEDETVD
+426 LNRLKPILENPNVA

-458 NLKGIKFDTMIES
+458 SLKGMQFDTMLES
-471 YCLNS
+471 YSLNS
-476 IATRH
+476 VATRH
-481 NMDDLALHYLNH
+481 NMDDLALKYLNH
-493 RTIHFEDI
+493 RTTHFEEI

-508 LTFNQIEIKTASPY
+508 LTFNQIDIETAAHY

-527 DITLQLHQTLWKQLE
+527 DITLQLHQTLWQQLE
-542 AEPSLRKVFTDIEM
+542 AEPTLKKVFTDIEM
-556 PLVPVLAHMER
+556 PLMPVLAHMER
-567 NGVLLDTEMLAKQS
+567 NGVLLDTDMLALQS
-581 VEITAKL
+581 EEISKKL
-588 AELEQKA
+588 TELEQKA

-601 VFNLNSSKQLQVI
+601 AFNLNSSKQLQVI
-614 LFENLELPILKKTPK
+614 LFENLELPIIKKTPK
-629 GQASTAEPV
+629 GAPSTAEPV

-667 DSLPKQIDPDT
+667 DSLPKQVDPNT
-678 GRIHTSYM
+678 GRVHTSYM

-711 GRRIRQAFI
+711 GRRIRQAFV
-720 TRPGYTMVAADYSQI
+720 TRPGYIMVAADYSQI

-740 AHLSGDEGLL
+740 AHLSGDAGLL
-750 NAFAQGRDIHQAT
+750 TAFAEGRDIHQAT
-763 AAEIFGI
+763 AAEIFGVT
-770 DLEEVTTEQ
+770 LEEVTTEQ

-810 QEYINLYFARY
+810 QEYIDLYFSRY
-821 PGVLAYME
+821 PGVLHYMQD
-829 NTKEQAKET
+829 TKEQAKST

-844 EGRRLYL
+844 LGRRLYL

-881 IKIAMIKMEAWLKTT
+881 IKTAMIQIENWLQTCEF
-896 PYDLTML
+896 DIQML

-911 FEIADKDVQAA
+911 FEVAEDQLEAVKI
-922 KAEIKTIMESA
+922 EIKRLMESA

-938 PLIVEVGQGKNWDE
+938 PLIVEIGQGKNWDE

>member
-1 MTESNS
+1 MTSSNV
-7 ESTPQIITNPES
+7 QLITNPDS

-37 PPLTNRKGQATGAIY
+37 PPLTNSKGQATGAIF

-59 KLLEKYHPEKMA
+59 KLLSQYQPEKMA
-71 VIFDAKGPTF
+71 VVFDAKGKTF
-81 RNEMYSEYKAHRPPM
+81 RHDMYTEYKAHRPPM
-96 PDELRSQ
+96 PEELSSQ
-103 IEPIHEIV
+103 IAPLHEIV

-117 LLVIDGVEADDVM
+117 ILVIEGVEADDVI
-130 GTFAQQATEAQ
+130 GTLAQQATEAK

-150 KDLAQLVN
+150 KDMAQLVN
-158 EHVTLINTMTN
+158 EHVTLINTMN
-169 TYSTPE
+169 DSLSTPE
-175 YVKEKFGVRPNQ
+175 SVVEKFGVRADQ

-195 GDSADNIPGIP
+195 GDTADNIPGIP

-211 TAVKWLTAFG
+211 TAVKWLNAHGT
-221 NIDNLVANAPMIG
+221 IDRLVENADSIG
-234 GKIGEYLRGNLEQLA
+234 GKIGENLRNNLDQLA
-249 LSRKL
+249 LSREL
-254 TEIKLDCDLPVH
+254 TTIKTDCDLPVH
-266 LEDIQRRPAD
+266 LEDINRQPPD
-276 MHRLQELFAEYELNT
+276 LEKLQELFAEYEFKT
-291 WLQQIMKGEVPFMK
+291 WLNQVMQGEAPFSKSNGAKAHSQTLTRKSPTQSASQSSEPTSSSMKASQPYETVF
-305 TSGHQAPPPL
+305 TLEQFDQWL
-315 VVKAETNNPAMA
+315 ERLQKAEL
-327 DGMTKTSTESPAISA
+327 IS
-342 TNSRQGVYETLYT
+342 V
-355 PAQFER
+355 
-361 WIERIEQADLFALDT
+361 DT

-382 TLQAKIVGI
+382 TMEAQIVGL
-391 CLAVKNPEDDNNLAC
+391 CFAVAENETRQAC
-406 YIPLGHDYEGAPEQ
+406 YIPLAHDYEGAPEQ
-420 LDMEMV
+420 LDQTMV
-426 LARLKPILEDETVD
+426 LEKIKPILEDPNVA

-458 NLKGIKFDTMIES
+458 ELQGIRFDTMLES
-471 YCLNS
+471 YTLNS
-476 IATRH
+476 TATRH
-481 NMDDLALHYLNH
+481 NMDDLALKYLNH
-493 RTIHFEDI
+493 RTIHFEEI

-508 LTFNQIEIKTASPY
+508 LTFNQIDIETAAPY

-527 DITLQLHQTLWKQLE
+527 DITLQLHETLWPQLE
-542 AEPSLRKVFTDIEM
+542 TEAGLKTVFADIEM
-556 PLVPVLAHMER
+556 PLLPVLAHMER
-567 NGVLLDTEMLAKQS
+567 NGVLIDTDMLAAQS
-581 VEITAKL
+581 IEITEKL

-614 LFENLELPILKKTPK
+614 LFENLDLPVIKKTPK
-629 GQASTAEPV
+629 GQPSTAEPV
-638 LAELAEQGHEMPILI
+638 LAELAEQGHEMPNLI

-667 DSLPKQIDPDT
+667 DSLPKQICPRT
-678 GRIHTSYM
+678 GRIHTSYQ

-701 LQNIPIRSAE
+701 LQNIPVRSTE

-720 TRPGYTMVAADYSQI
+720 AEPGYKLIAADYSQI

-740 AHLSGDEGLL
+740 AHLSDDDGLL
-750 NAFAQGRDIHQAT
+750 NAFAQGKDIHKAT
-763 AAEIFGI
+763 ASEIFGVPL
-770 DLEEVTTEQ
+770 DSVTTEQ

-821 PGVLAYME
+821 PGVLTYMDT
-829 NTKEQAKET
+829 TKENAKAN

-844 EGRRLYL
+844 MGRRLYL

-881 IKIAMIKMEAWLKTT
+881 IKTAMIRIEEWLKTC
-896 PYDLTML
+896 PFDIKMI

-911 FEIADKDVQAA
+911 FEV
-922 KAEIKTIMESA
+922 AEDQIETVKPNIRELMESA

-938 PLIVEVGQGKNWDE
+938 PLTVDIGQGKNWDE

>member
-7 ESTPQIITNPES
+7 KSTPQIITNPES

-37 PPLTNRKGQATGAIY
+37 PPLTTSKGQPTGAIY
-52 GVINMLG
+52 GVVNMLG
-59 KLLEKYHPEKMA
+59 KLLEKYQPEKMA

-111 KALGLP
+111 KALGIP
-117 LLVIDGVEADDVM
+117 LLVIDGVEADDVL
-130 GTFAQQATEAQ
+130 GTLAHQATQAK

-158 EHVTLINTMTN
+158 EHITLVNTMTD

-175 YVKEKFGVRPNQ
+175 YVKERFGVRPDQ
-187 IIDYLALV
+187 MVDYLALV
-195 GDSADNIPGIP
+195 GDSSDNIPGVP

-234 GKIGEYLRGNLEQLA
+234 GKIGEYLRNNLEQLA
-249 LSRKL
+249 LSRQL
-254 TEIKLDCDLPVH
+254 TKIKVDCDLPVH
-266 LEDIQRRPAD
+266 LEDIQRHPAD
-276 MHRLQELFAEYELNT
+276 LERLQELFAKYELNT
-291 WLQQIMKGEVPFMK
+291 WLNKIRSGQVPFTK
-305 TSGHQAPPPL
+305 TNGTHTPPAPL
-315 VVKAETNNPAMA
+315 VLNPELTE
-327 DGMTKTSTESPAISA
+327 GFTTTSIESPAS
-342 TNSRQGVYETLYT
+342 SSVGLYETVYT
-355 PAQFER
+355 LAQFDR
-361 WIERIEQADLFALDT
+361 WIERIQQAELFAIDT

-391 CLAVKNPEDDNNLAC
+391 CLAVKNPNDDNNLAC
-406 YIPLGHDYEGAPEQ
+406 YIPLTHDYEGAPDQ
-420 LDMEMV
+420 LELEMV
-426 LARLKPILEDETVD
+426 LARLKPILENEKVA

-458 NLKGIKFDTMIES
+458 TLKGMKFDTMIES

-481 NMDDLALHYLNH
+481 NMDDLALKYLNH

-508 LTFNQIEIKTASPY
+508 LTFNQIEIKIAAPY

-542 AEPSLRKVFTDIEM
+542 AEPSLKKVFTDIEM

-567 NGVLLDTEMLAKQS
+567 NGVLLDTQMLAKQS
-581 VEITAKL
+581 VEITHKL

-595 HLIAGE
+595 HLIAGG

-614 LFENLELPILKKTPK
+614 LFENLQLPILKKTPK

-638 LAELAEQGHEMPILI
+638 LAELAEQGHEIPILI

-667 DSLPKQIDPDT
+667 DSLPKQIDPET

-740 AHLSGDEGLL
+740 AHLSGDKGLL

-763 AAEIFGI
+763 AAEIFGVP
-770 DLEEVTTEQ
+770 LEAVTTEQ

-821 PGVLAYME
+821 PGVLSYME
-829 NTKEQAKET
+829 STKEQAKKT

-896 PYDLTML
+896 PYDLMML

-911 FEIADKDVQAA
+911 FEVADQDLQGA
-922 KAEIKTIMESA
+922 KAEIKAIMESA

>member
-1 MTESNS
+1 
-7 ESTPQIITNPES
+7 
-19 PFILVDG
+19 VA
-26 SSYLFRAFHAM
+26 R
-37 PPLTNRKGQATGAIY
+37 
-52 GVINMLG
+52 
-59 KLLEKYHPEKMA
+59 
-71 VIFDAKGPTF
+71 
-81 RNEMYSEYKAHRPPM
+81 
-96 PDELRSQ
+96 
-103 IEPIHEIV
+103 
-111 KALGLP
+111 
-117 LLVIDGVEADDVM
+117 
-130 GTFAQQATEAQ
+130 
-141 HDTLISTGD
+141 
-150 KDLAQLVN
+150 LVN
-158 EHVTLINTMTN
+158 I
-169 TYSTPE
+169 
-175 YVKEKFGVRPNQ
+175 
-187 IIDYLALV
+187 
-195 GDSADNIPGIP
+195 
-206 KCGPK
+206 
-211 TAVKWLTAFG
+211 
-221 NIDNLVANAPMIG
+221 
-234 GKIGEYLRGNLEQLA
+234 LRDNLEQLA

-266 LEDIQRRPAD
+266 LADLQRHPVD
-276 MHRLQELFAEYELNT
+276 MERLQELFTEYEFNN
-291 WLQQIMKGEVPFMK
+291 WLKQIQNGQVPFTK
-305 TSGHQAPPPL
+305 TSGALAPAPL
-315 VVKAETNNPAMA
+315 VNKSAPT
-327 DGMTKTSTESPAISA
+327 DGTTATSTESSA
-342 TNSRQGVYETLYT
+342 SSSTGLYETIYM

-361 WIERIEQADLFALDT
+361 WIERIEQAELFAIDT

-391 CLAVKNPEDDNNLAC
+391 CLAVKNPNDDNNLAC
-406 YIPLGHDYEGAPEQ
+406 YIPLAHDYEGAPDQ
-420 LDMEMV
+420 LDMQMV
-426 LARLKPILEDETVD
+426 LARLKPILEDETVA

-458 NLKGIKFDTMIES
+458 TLKGIQFDTMLES

-476 IATRH
+476 VATRH
-481 NMDDLALHYLNH
+481 NMDDLALKYLNH

-542 AEPSLRKVFTDIEM
+542 AEPSLKKVFTDIEM

-601 VFNLNSSKQLQVI
+601 IFNLNSSKQLQVI

-701 LQNIPIRSAE
+701 LQNIPIRSAQ

-740 AHLSGDEGLL
+740 AHLSGDKGLL
-750 NAFAQGRDIHQAT
+750 KAFSEGRDIHQAT

-770 DLEEVTTEQ
+770 ELKDVTTEQ

-896 PYDLTML
+896 PYDLIML

-911 FEIADKDVQAA
+911 FEVADQDLEAA
-922 KAEIKTIMESA
+922 KADIKTIMESA
-933 LELKV
+933 LDLKV

>member
-1 MTESNS
+1 MTDSNS
-7 ESTPQIITNPES
+7 QISFNAES

-37 PPLTNRKGQATGAIY
+37 PPLTNGKGQATGAIF

-59 KLLEKYHPEKMA
+59 KLIEQYQPEKMA
-71 VIFDAKGPTF
+71 VIFDAKGKTF
-81 RNEMYSEYKAHRPPM
+81 RHEMYDEYKAHRPPM
-96 PDELRSQ
+96 PDELRTQ

-117 LLVIDGVEADDVM
+117 LLVIEGVEADDVM

-158 EHVTLINTMTN
+158 EHVTLINTMNDTL
-169 TYSTPE
+169 STPDS
-175 YVKEKFGVRPNQ
+175 VVEKFGVRPNQ

-211 TAVKWLTAFG
+211 TAVKWLTSFG
-221 NIDNLVANAPMIG
+221 NIDNLIANAPMIG
-234 GKIGEYLRGNLEQLA
+234 GKIGENLRNNLDQLA
-249 LSRKL
+249 LSKEL
-254 TEIKLDCDLPVH
+254 TTIKLDCELPVS
-266 LEDIQRRPAD
+266 LDDIQRTQPDMARLKELFTEYDLRNWLNQVMNGQVPFSKSTGAKAHSQTVQKKSNGNNAD
-276 MHRLQELFAEYELNT
+276 SNGDANPPTATITANAVESNYETIFTADDFETWIKRIENAELFA
-291 WLQQIMKGEVPFMK
+291 I
-305 TSGHQAPPPL
+305 
-315 VVKAETNNPAMA
+315 
-327 DGMTKTSTESPAISA
+327 
-342 TNSRQGVYETLYT
+342 
-355 PAQFER
+355 
-361 WIERIEQADLFALDT
+361 DT

-382 TLQAKIVGI
+382 TLQAKIVGL
-391 CLAVKNPEDDNNLAC
+391 CLAVKDPENPGNQAC
-406 YIPLGHDYEGAPEQ
+406 YIPLTHDYEGAPAQ
-420 LDMEMV
+420 LDIDMV
-426 LARLKPILEDETVD
+426 LSRLKPILENPNVA

-458 NLKGIKFDTMIES
+458 SLKGMQFDTMLES
-471 YCLNS
+471 YSLNS
-476 IATRH
+476 VATRH
-481 NMDDLALHYLNH
+481 NMDDLALKYLNH
-493 RTIHFEDI
+493 RTTHFEEI

-508 LTFNQIEIKTASPY
+508 LTFNQIEIETAAHY

-527 DITLQLHQTLWKQLE
+527 DITLQLHQTLWQQLE
-542 AEPSLRKVFTDIEM
+542 AEPALKKVFTDIEM
-556 PLVPVLAHMER
+556 PLMPVLAHMER
-567 NGVLLDTEMLAKQS
+567 NGVLLDTDMLAVQS
-581 VEITAKL
+581 EEISKKL
-588 AELEQKA
+588 TEIEQKA

-614 LFENLELPILKKTPK
+614 LFENLELPIIKKTPK
-629 GQASTAEPV
+629 GAPSTAEPV

-667 DSLPKQIDPDT
+667 DSLPKQVDPNT
-678 GRIHTSYM
+678 GRVHTSYM

-711 GRRIRQAFI
+711 GRRIRQAFV

-740 AHLSGDEGLL
+740 AHLSGDSGLL
-750 NAFAQGRDIHQAT
+750 TAFAEGRDIHQAT
-763 AAEIFGI
+763 AAEIFGVA
-770 DLEEVTTEQ
+770 LEEVTTEQ

-810 QEYINLYFARY
+810 QEYIDLYFSRY
-821 PGVLAYME
+821 PGVLHYMQD
-829 NTKEQAKET
+829 TKEQAKST

-844 EGRRLYL
+844 LGRRLYL

-881 IKIAMIKMEAWLKTT
+881 IKTAMIQIEKWLQTCEF
-896 PYDLTML
+896 DIQML

-911 FEIADKDVQAA
+911 FEVAQDQLEAVKV
-922 KAEIKTIMESA
+922 EIKRLMESA

-938 PLIVEVGQGKNWDE
+938 PLIVEIGQGKNWDE

>member
-1 MTESNS
+1 MTES
-7 ESTPQIITNPES
+7 TPKILTNPDS

-26 SSYLFRAFHAM
+26 SSYLFRAFHGM
-37 PPLTNRKGQATGAIY
+37 PPLTNGKGQATGAIF
-52 GVINMLG
+52 GVINMIG
-59 KLLEKYHPEKMA
+59 KLLEKYQPEKMA

-81 RNEMYSEYKAHRPPM
+81 RHEMYSEYKAHRPPM
-96 PDELRSQ
+96 PEELRSQ

-130 GTFAQQATEAQ
+130 GTFAQQATAAK
-141 HDTLISTGD
+141 HDVLISTGD

-158 EHVTLINTMTN
+158 EHVTLINTMNN
-169 TYSTPE
+169 TFSTPE
-175 YVKEKFGVRPNQ
+175 YVVEKFGVRPDQ

-195 GDSADNIPGIP
+195 GDSSDNIPGIP

-211 TAVKWLTAFG
+211 TAVKWLTSFG
-221 NIDNLVANAPMIG
+221 NIDNLIANAPMIG
-234 GKIGEYLRGNLEQLA
+234 GKIGEYLRNNIDQLL

-254 TEIKLDCDLPVH
+254 TTIKLDCDLPVN
-266 LEDIQRRPAD
+266 LNDIQRHPAN
-276 MHRLQELFAEYELNT
+276 MERLQELFAEYDLKNWLN
-291 WLQQIMKGEVPFMK
+291 QVMNGQVPFTK
-305 TSGHQAPPPL
+305 TSGVKAPAPISTSNSTDNFPPPSQ
-315 VVKAETNNPAMA
+315 
-327 DGMTKTSTESPAISA
+327 TSIESAA
-342 TNSRQGVYETLYT
+342 VNTQQHYETVYT
-355 PAQFER
+355 TAQFER
-361 WIERIEQADLFALDT
+361 WVERLKKAKLFAIDT

-382 TLQAKIVGI
+382 TLQAQIVGLCFAI
-391 CLAVKNPEDDNNLAC
+391 ENPEDSNSNLAC
-406 YIPLGHDYEGAPEQ
+406 YIPLAHDYDNAPKQ
-420 LDMEMV
+420 LNLQAV
-426 LARLKPILEDETVD
+426 LDQLKPILEDEKIF

-458 NLKGIKFDTMIES
+458 SLQGMQFDTMLES
-471 YCLNS
+471 YTLNS
-476 IATRH
+476 VATRH
-481 NMDDLALHYLNH
+481 NMDDLALKYLNH
-493 RTIHFEDI
+493 RTTHFEEI

-508 LTFNQIEIKTASPY
+508 LTFNQIEIKTAAPY

-527 DITLQLHQTLWKQLE
+527 DITLQLHKTLWKQLE
-542 AEPSLRKVFTDIEM
+542 AEPKLKEVFTDIEM
-556 PLVPVLAHMER
+556 PLMPVLAHMER
-567 NGVLLDTEMLAKQS
+567 NGVLLDTKMLAKQS
-581 VEITAKL
+581 EEITLKL

-595 HLIAGE
+595 HLIAGTD
-601 VFNLNSSKQLQVI
+601 FNLNSSKQLQVV
-614 LFENLELPILKKTPK
+614 LFETLELPILKKTPK
-629 GQASTAEPV
+629 GQPSTAEPV
-638 LAELAEQGHEMPILI
+638 LAELAEQGHEMPTLI

-667 DSLPKQIDPDT
+667 DSLPKQIDPNT
-678 GRIHTSYM
+678 GRVHTSYQ

-692 GRLSSTEPN
+692 GRLSSTDPN

-711 GRRIRQAFI
+711 GRRIRQAFVA
-720 TRPGYTMVAADYSQI
+720 RDGYQLVAADYSQI

-740 AHLSGDEGLL
+740 AHLSGDKGLL
-750 NAFAQGRDIHQAT
+750 NAFAQGLDIHQAT
-763 AAEIFGI
+763 AAEIFGLAL
-770 DLEEVTTEQ
+770 DQVTTEQ

-801 QLNVSRGLA
+801 QLNVSRGTA

-821 PGVLAYME
+821 PGVLQYME

-844 EGRRLYL
+844 KGRRLYL

-881 IKIAMIKMEAWLKTT
+881 IKIAMVQMEQWLNTC
-896 PYDLTML
+896 PFDIQML

-911 FEIADKDVQAA
+911 FEVAEKEVEAT
-922 KAEIKTIMESA
+922 KKEIKTIMESA
-933 LELKV
+933 LALNV
-938 PLIVEVGQGKNWDE
+938 PLIVEIGQGKNWDE